1 MIWKTMPVI
10 ARSPERFQVIFS
22 PNTSTSGFVSKNA
35 NSAGTRYP
43 KIPNPR
49 IPKDITY
56 SAPAKY
62 PEKSMKRPR
71 RTMMARDRGHSG
83 AAKMNLLN
91 PSRVVLPCVLIGATP
106 VTSPFRREHP
116 FCCTY
121 DE

>member
-10 ARSPERFQVIFS
+10 ARSAERFQVIFC
-22 PNTSTSGFVSKNA
+22 PKTSTSGFVSTNA
-35 NSAGTRYP
+35 RSAGTRYP

-71 RTMMARDRGHSG
+71 RIMMARDRGHSG
-83 AAKMNLLN
+83 AAKMNLLS
-91 PSRVVLPCVLIGATP
+91 PSRVVLPCVLIGAAP
-106 VTSPFRREHP
+106 VAAPDRRERQ
-116 FCCTY
+116 FFCTY
-121 DE
+121 VE